1 MFELLFKYS
10 PETFSR
16 SEFVFASELS
26 MVWLVILAA
35 VAVAIVAA
43 SIIRLRQ
50 DLSWPKAAAIGALQA
65 SLLVAVL
72 VLMWRPA
79 LLTQTLRP
87 QENSVA
93 VLLDTSASMSY
104 GEGERS
110 RLQQAVA
117 ALRDET
123 LPALSADFTVD
134 LFAFDSQLV
143 ELPSLNEVPAPG
155 QQTRIGDALLSVL
168 RGAQSGTLGAV
179 VLVSDGG
186 DNSSELDAARI
197 AEIASHGVPV
207 HTLGVGRERLPEDVE
222 LTDVVLPARGLAGS
236 TVNAEISIRHA
247 RAASVDLRV
256 YDGDAIIASETI
268 DLPSR
273 PGVTTRSVDIDV
285 GEPGIRDLR
294 FTLTALP
301 GERNLVNNTQLRPME
316 VPRERRHVLYVEGE
330 PRWEYKFVRRALD
343 KNPSIRLA
351 SLLKTTA
358 NKFYR
363 QGVESGAELEAGFP
377 TDEEDLFAYDALVI
391 GSFEAASLT
400 PAQQQMIAD
409 FVSRRGGGLL
419 MLGGRRGLADG
430 GWGVT
435 PVADVLPAKM
445 PTLDAPS
452 FIRYQAKAFLTAD
465 GQRSLL
471 TRLERD
477 DQANRASWA
486 EMPEIMDFQYLDAL
500 KPGAIALLEAEVQG
514 SREPLLVYQ
523 HYGLGTAYILATGGT
538 WRWQMGLPHEDQRH
552 ETFWRQLLQTLSA
565 SSPRPVTL
573 TTDRSF
579 YGDESRIS
587 LRAEVRDKKYL
598 PARDAIVTVMVE
610 GGAGVAEEI
619 ELEPLPGEPGV
630 YAAVYD
636 AADPGI
642 YRFTATAREP
652 GAASGRDARADE
664 DARAANEDD
673 AASPAELAPNDGELA
688 ATAGEPAASEDD
700 GILGTARVAVRR
712 ADGVAEH
719 FRVEQN
725 RALLERIAAATGGSY
740 FALSDVAR
748 IPEAVRFSEAGLV
761 ERQVLDLWNMPIV
774 FLVLLLLKGSE
785 WLLRLFWGRL

>member
-1 MFELLFKYS
+1 VFELLFKYS

-16 SEFVFASELS
+16 SEFVFARELP
-26 MVWLVILAA
+26 MFWLVLLAA

-43 SIIRLRQ
+43 SIVRLRQ
-50 DLSWPKAAAIGALQA
+50 DLSWPKAATIGTLQA
-65 SLLVAVL
+65 ALLVAVL

-93 VLLDTSASMSY
+93 VLLDTSGSMSY

-117 ALRDET
+117 VLGEET

-134 LFAFDSQLV
+134 LFGFDSRLV

-155 QQTRIGDALLSVL
+155 EQTRIGDALLSVL
-168 RGAQSGTLGAV
+168 RAAQSGTLGAV

-186 DNSSELDAARI
+186 DNSNELDAARI
-197 AEIASHGVPV
+197 AEIASHGIPV
-207 HTLGVGRERLPEDVE
+207 HTVGVGRERLPEDVE
-222 LTDVVLPARGLAGS
+222 LEDVVVPTRGLASS
-236 TVNAEISIRHA
+236 TVTAEVSIRHA
-247 RAASVDLRV
+247 RAADVDLRV

-268 DLPSR
+268 RLPSR

-294 FTLTALP
+294 FTLSALP
-301 GERNLVNNTQLRPME
+301 GERNLINNTQLRPME
-316 VPRERRHVLYVEGE
+316 VPRERRHVLYIEGE
-330 PRWEYKFVRRALD
+330 PRWEYKFIRRALD
-343 KNPSIRLA
+343 KNPSVRLA

-363 QGVESGAELEAGFP
+363 QGVESGDELADGFP
-377 TDEEDLFAYDALVI
+377 TDEETLFEYDALMI
-391 GSFEAASLT
+391 GSYEAASLT
-400 PAQQQMIAD
+400 PQQQQMIAD

-430 GWGVT
+430 GWGSTVL
-435 PVADVLPAKM
+435 ADVLPAKL
-445 PTLDAPS
+445 PVLDSAS
-452 FIRYQAKAFLTAD
+452 FIRFQAKVYLTPD
-465 GQRSLL
+465 GERSLL

-477 DQANRASWA
+477 DEANAASWA
-486 EMPEIMDFQYLDAL
+486 EMPDIMDFQYLDEP
-500 KPGAIALLEAEVQG
+500 KPGAVTLLEAEIQG
-514 SREPLLVYQ
+514 AREPLLLHQ
-523 HYGLGTAYILATGGT
+523 HYGLGSAYILATGGT

-565 SSPRPVTL
+565 AAPRPVTL

-579 YGDESRIS
+579 YADESRVS

-598 PARDAIVTVMVE
+598 PARDAAVTVRVE
-610 GGAGVAEEI
+610 GGLGTSDEI

-630 YAAVYD
+630 FGAVYD
-636 AADPGI
+636 AAEPGI
-642 YRFTATAREP
+642 YRFTANAV
-652 GAASGRDARADE
+652 
-664 DARAANEDD
+664 
-673 AASPAELAPNDGELA
+673 DGEE
-688 ATAGEPAASEDD
+688 T
-700 GILGTARVAVRR
+700 LGTAQVAVRR

-725 RALLERIAAATGGSY
+725 RALLERIAAATGGTY
-740 FALSDVAR
+740 FALADAAG

-774 FLVLLLLKGSE
+774 FLVLLLLKGTE
-785 WLLRLFWGRL
+785 WILRLFWGRL